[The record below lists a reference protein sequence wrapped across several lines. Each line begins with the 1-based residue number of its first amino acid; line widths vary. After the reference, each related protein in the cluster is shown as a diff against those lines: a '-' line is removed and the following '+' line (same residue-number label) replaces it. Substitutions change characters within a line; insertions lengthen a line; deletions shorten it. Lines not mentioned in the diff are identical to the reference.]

1 VYQLKESDMK
11 KFMLLALVA
20 LFVSAAQAVNIDWKL
35 KLGGTNPS
43 NADEYGYGPG
53 WVGLCY
59 VDGALD
65 SIAKTD
71 VSANGTYDYTL
82 SGNLANA
89 SKIKVNGSNY
99 YDKLGADANGVGLKG
114 QEFTLGF
121 STSNITS
128 DTVTF
133 VLFNIWNTTDDKTT
147 AGYALL
153 TVKDISDATTT
164 IDLSDMT
171 FAWSKNEVNKTTV
184 STVPEPTALALLALG
199 VAGLALRRKA

>member
-11 KFMLLALVA
+11 KFMLLALAA
-20 LFVSAAQAVNIDWKL
+20 LFVSAAQAVTIEWTL
-35 KLGGTNPS
+35 KLGGTNPTNS
-43 NADEYGYGPG
+43 AEYGYGPG

-71 VSANGTYDYTL
+71 VSKNGNNDYTL

-89 SKIKVNGSNY
+89 SKIKVNASNY
-99 YDKLGADANGVGLKG
+99 YDQLGANANGDGLKG
-114 QEFTLGF
+114 QEVTLTFT
-121 STSNITS
+121 TSNITS

-133 VLFNIWNTTDDKTT
+133 VLFNEWNVKDST

-171 FAWSKNEVNKTTV
+171 FAWSKSEVNKTTV
-184 STVPEPTALALLALG
+184 SAVPEPTALALLALG